1 MLKLIFKLIESLSY
15 PAWIIKNNELI
26 HFNNE
31 LSMLFNTKIYAIDHS
46 NNKLKINNTL
56 IQNSSNNCFLI
67 NNTQYSLSYIS
78 EYINDIHYKI
88 YFLKNNLINLSESSI
103 ESNEIL
109 KTVIDNIP
117 QLIFFKDT
125 QGIYKIANKPCLD
138 FYSEKG
144 INNIIGKSDSELKL
158 DKNFINTCEK
168 NDKLVIYK
176 RKPVYIE
183 ERINSNNTQQIFQTV
198 KTPVIDKNNEFIGI
212 VGVAHDITEQK
223 KFEEDLKHLSYTD
236 SLTGLHNRAYFTK
249 KVNELIKEEAFPIR
263 IIMGDVNGLK
273 MVNDTFG
280 HIEGDNLII
289 AMSNRLKSLYNND
302 LIFRWGGD
310 EFILLVPNCNSCV
323 ECDLMRK
330 ITTID
335 NSSLNLNF
343 TLSMSIGS
351 SIIKNKYDNLDDALK
366 DAENEL
372 YSHKLLVGKNVRI
385 SILTNL
391 IKTLHVKNIE
401 NIEHIDRVIDLCLKL
416 GKKLNLSLETLDELA
431 LIAKLHDIGKIAISE
446 EILLKPETLS
456 YEEFEI
462 MKTHSEKGYRL
473 LMTIPELNHIA
484 KGILSHHENY
494 DGSGY
499 PLGLSKNEI
508 PLISRTFSIVDA
520 YDTMTNNSLYNK
532 TKTKLEAIAEL
543 KKCSGTQFDPKI
555 VELFCS
561 IL

>member
-198 KTPVIDKNNEFIGI
+198 KTPVIDKNNEFIGV

-508 PLISRTFSIVDA
+508 PLISRIFSIVDA

>member
-1 MLKLIFKLIESLSY
+1 MLKLILKLIESLSY
-15 PAWIIKNNELI
+15 PAWIIKNNQLI

-31 LSMLFNTKIYAIDHS
+31 LSLLFNTKISTIDYS
-46 NNKLKINNTL
+46 NNKLKINNNL
-56 IQNSSNNCFLI
+56 IQNSSNNFFLI

-78 EYINDIHYKI
+78 EYINDINYKI
-88 YFLKNNLINLSESSI
+88 YFLKNDLTNLSENPI

-109 KTVIDNIP
+109 KTVIDNVP

-125 QGIYKIANKPCLD
+125 QGIYKVANKTCLD

-158 DKNFINTCEK
+158 DKVFLNTCEK
-168 NDKLVIYK
+168 NDKIVISK
-176 RKPVYIE
+176 RKPLYIE
-183 ERINSNNTQQIFQTV
+183 ERINSNNTQQIFQTI
-198 KTPVIDKNNEFIGI
+198 KTPVIDKNNDFIGI

-223 KFEEDLKHLSYTD
+223 KFEENLKHLSYTD

-249 KVNELIKEEAFPIR
+249 KVNELIEEEAFPIR

-289 AMSNRLKSLYNND
+289 AISNKLKSLYNND

-323 ECDLMRK
+323 ECDLMKK

-335 NSSLNLNF
+335 NASLTTNF
-343 TLSMSIGS
+343 TLSLSIGS

-366 DAENEL
+366 DAESKL

-385 SILTNL
+385 AILTNL
-391 IKTLHVKNIE
+391 IKTLRIKNIE
-401 NIEHIDRVIDLCLKL
+401 NIEHIDRVINLCLKL
-416 GKKLNLSLETLDELA
+416 GKKLKLSLETLDELV
-431 LIAKLHDIGKIAISE
+431 LIAKLHDIGKIAIPE
-446 EILLKPETLS
+446 EILLKPGSLS

-462 MKTHSEKGYRL
+462 IKTHSEKGYRL

-499 PLGLSKNEI
+499 PLGLSKSEI
-508 PLISRTFSIVDA
+508 PLISRIFSIVDA
-520 YDTMTNNSLYNK
+520 YDTMTNKSLYNK
-532 TKTKLEAIAEL
+532 TKTKFEAIEEL

>member
-263 IIMGDVNGLK
+263 IIMGDINGLK

-508 PLISRTFSIVDA
+508 PLISRIFSIVDA

>member
-1 MLKLIFKLIESLSY
+1 MLKLILKLIESLSY
-15 PAWIIKNNELI
+15 PAWIIKNNQLI

-31 LSMLFNTKIYAIDHS
+31 LSLLFNTKISTIDYS
-46 NNKLKINNTL
+46 NNKLKINNNL
-56 IQNSSNNCFLI
+56 IQNSSNNFFLI

-78 EYINDIHYKI
+78 EYINDINYKI
-88 YFLKNNLINLSESSI
+88 YFLKNDLTNLSENPI
-103 ESNEIL
+103 ASNEIL
-109 KTVIDNIP
+109 KTVIDNVP

-125 QGIYKIANKPCLD
+125 QGIYKVANKTCLD

-158 DKNFINTCEK
+158 DKVFLNTCEK
-168 NDKLVIYK
+168 NDKIVISK
-176 RKPVYIE
+176 RKPLYIE
-183 ERINSNNTQQIFQTV
+183 ERINSNNTQQIFQTI
-198 KTPVIDKNNEFIGI
+198 KTPVIDKNNDFIGI

-223 KFEEDLKHLSYTD
+223 KFEENLKHLSYTD

-249 KVNELIKEEAFPIR
+249 KVNELIEEEAFPIR

-289 AMSNRLKSLYNND
+289 AISNKLKSLYNND

-323 ECDLMRK
+323 ECDLMKK

-335 NSSLNLNF
+335 NASLTTNF
-343 TLSMSIGS
+343 TLSLSIGS

-366 DAENEL
+366 DAESKL

-385 SILTNL
+385 AILTNL
-391 IKTLHVKNIE
+391 IKTLRIKNIE
-401 NIEHIDRVIDLCLKL
+401 NIEHIDRVINLCLKL
-416 GKKLNLSLETLDELA
+416 GKKLKLSLETLDELV
-431 LIAKLHDIGKIAISE
+431 LIAKLHDIGKIAIPE
-446 EILLKPETLS
+446 EILLKPGSLS

-462 MKTHSEKGYRL
+462 IKTHSEKGYRL

-499 PLGLSKNEI
+499 PLGLSKSEI
-508 PLISRTFSIVDA
+508 PLISRIFSIVDA
-520 YDTMTNNSLYNK
+520 YDTMTNKSLYNK
-532 TKTKLEAIAEL
+532 TKTKFEAIEEL

>member
-263 IIMGDVNGLK
+263 IIMGDVNSLK

-508 PLISRTFSIVDA
+508 PLISRIFSIVDA

>member
-273 MVNDTFG
+273 MVNDTFD

-508 PLISRTFSIVDA
+508 PLISRIFSIVDA

>member
-508 PLISRTFSIVDA
+508 PLISRIFSIVDA

-543 KKCSGTQFDPKI
+543 KKCSGT
-555 VELFCS
+555 
-561 IL
+561 

>member
-1 MLKLIFKLIESLSY
+1 MLKLILKLIESLSY

-31 LSMLFNTKIYAIDHS
+31 LAILFNTRISTIDYS

-56 IQNSSNNCFLI
+56 IQNSSNNFFLI
-67 NNTQYSLSYIS
+67 NNIQYSLTYIS
-78 EYINDIHYKI
+78 EYINDINYKV
-88 YFLKNNLINLSESSI
+88 YFLKNELINSSASSVEST
-103 ESNEIL
+103 EIL
-109 KTVIDNIP
+109 KTVIDNVP

-125 QGIYKIANKPCLD
+125 QGIYKVANKSCLD

-144 INNIIGKSDSELKL
+144 IHDIIGKSDSQLKL
-158 DKNFINTCEK
+158 DKNFFNTCEK
-168 NDKLVIYK
+168 NDKLVISK
-176 RKPVYIE
+176 RKPLCVE
-183 ERINSNNTQQIFQTV
+183 ERINYDNTQQIFQTI
-198 KTPVIDKNNEFIGI
+198 KTPVIDNNDEFIGI
-212 VGVAHDITEQK
+212 VWIVHDITEQK
-223 KFEEDLKHLSYTD
+223 KFEENLTHLSYTD
-236 SLTGLHNRAYFTK
+236 ALTGLHNRAYFAK
-249 KVNELIKEEAFPIR
+249 KVKELIEEESFPIR
-263 IIMGDVNGLK
+263 IIMGYVNGLK

-289 AMSNRLKSLYNND
+289 EMSNKIKSLYNND

-310 EFILLVPNCNSCV
+310 EFILLVPNCNTCD
-323 ECDLMRK
+323 ECDLMK
-330 ITTID
+330 NIATID
-335 NSSLNLNF
+335 NSSSTINF
-343 TLSMSIGS
+343 TLSLSIGS
-351 SIIKNKYDNLDDALK
+351 SIIKDKNDNLDDALK

-391 IKTLHVKNIE
+391 IKTLRAKNIE
-401 NIEHIDRVIDLCLKL
+401 NIEHMNRVINLCLKL
-416 GKKLNLSLETLDELA
+416 GEKLNLSLETLDELV
-431 LIAKLHDIGKIAISE
+431 LIAKLHDIGKIAIPK
-446 EILLKPETLS
+446 EILLKPGSLS

-508 PLISRTFSIVDA
+508 PLISRIFSVVDA

-532 TKTKLEAIAEL
+532 TKSKSEAIAEL

-555 VELFCS
+555 VELLCS

>member
-372 YSHKLLVGKNVRI
+372 YSHKLLVGKNIRI

-508 PLISRTFSIVDA
+508 PLISRIFSIVDA

>member
-289 AMSNRLKSLYNND
+289 AMSNRLKSLHNND

-508 PLISRTFSIVDA
+508 PLISRIFSIVDA

>member
-1 MLKLIFKLIESLSY
+1 M
-15 PAWIIKNNELI
+15 
-26 HFNNE
+26 
-31 LSMLFNTKIYAIDHS
+31 
-46 NNKLKINNTL
+46 
-56 IQNSSNNCFLI
+56 
-67 NNTQYSLSYIS
+67 
-78 EYINDIHYKI
+78 
-88 YFLKNNLINLSESSI
+88 
-103 ESNEIL
+103 
-109 KTVIDNIP
+109 
-117 QLIFFKDT
+117 
-125 QGIYKIANKPCLD
+125 
-138 FYSEKG
+138 
-144 INNIIGKSDSELKL
+144 
-158 DKNFINTCEK
+158 
-168 NDKLVIYK
+168 
-176 RKPVYIE
+176 
-183 ERINSNNTQQIFQTV
+183 
-198 KTPVIDKNNEFIGI
+198 
-212 VGVAHDITEQK
+212 
-223 KFEEDLKHLSYTD
+223 
-236 SLTGLHNRAYFTK
+236 TGLHNRAYFTK

-289 AMSNRLKSLYNND
+289 AMSNRLKSLYNNY

-323 ECDLMRK
+323 ECDLMGK

-366 DAENEL
+366 DAENKL

-416 GKKLNLSLETLDELA
+416 GKKLSLSLETLDELV
-431 LIAKLHDIGKIAISE
+431 LIAKLHDIGKIAIPE

-508 PLISRTFSIVDA
+508 PLISRIFSIVDA

>member
-462 MKTHSEKGYRL
+462 MKTHSEKGY
-473 LMTIPELNHIA
+473 
-484 KGILSHHENY
+484 
-494 DGSGY
+494 
-499 PLGLSKNEI
+499 
-508 PLISRTFSIVDA
+508 
-520 YDTMTNNSLYNK
+520 
-532 TKTKLEAIAEL
+532 
-543 KKCSGTQFDPKI
+543 
-555 VELFCS
+555 
-561 IL
+561 

>member
-431 LIAKLHDIGKIAISE
+431 LIAKLHAIGKIAISE

-508 PLISRTFSIVDA
+508 PLISRIFSIVDA

>member
-249 KVNELIKEEAFPIR
+249 KVNELIKAFPIR

-508 PLISRTFSIVDA
+508 PLISRIFSIVDA

>member
-212 VGVAHDITEQK
+212 VRVAHDITEQK

-508 PLISRTFSIVDA
+508 PLISRIFSIVDA

>member
-508 PLISRTFSIVDA
+508 PLISRIFSIVDA

>member
-372 YSHKLLVGKNVRI
+372 YIHKLLVGKNVRI

-508 PLISRTFSIVDA
+508 PLISRIFSIVDA

>member
-67 NNTQYSLSYIS
+67 NITQYSLSYIS

-508 PLISRTFSIVDA
+508 PLISRIFSIVDA

>member
-1 MLKLIFKLIESLSY
+1 MLKLILKLIESLSY

-31 LSMLFNTKIYAIDHS
+31 LAILFNTRISTIDYS

-56 IQNSSNNCFLI
+56 IQNSSNNFFLI
-67 NNTQYSLSYIS
+67 NNIQYSLTYIS
-78 EYINDIHYKI
+78 EYINDINYKV
-88 YFLKNNLINLSESSI
+88 YFLKNELINSSASSVEST
-103 ESNEIL
+103 EIL
-109 KTVIDNIP
+109 KTVIDNVP

-125 QGIYKIANKPCLD
+125 QGIYKVANKSCLD

-144 INNIIGKSDSELKL
+144 IHDIIGKSDSQLKL
-158 DKNFINTCEK
+158 DKNFFNTCEK
-168 NDKLVIYK
+168 NDKLVISK
-176 RKPVYIE
+176 RKPLCVE
-183 ERINSNNTQQIFQTV
+183 ERINYDNTQQIFQTI
-198 KTPVIDKNNEFIGI
+198 KTPVIDNNDEFIGI
-212 VGVAHDITEQK
+212 VWIVHDITEQK
-223 KFEEDLKHLSYTD
+223 KFEENLTHLSYTD
-236 SLTGLHNRAYFTK
+236 ALTGLHNRAYFAK
-249 KVNELIKEEAFPIR
+249 KVKELIEEESFPIR
-263 IIMGDVNGLK
+263 IIMGYVNGLK

-289 AMSNRLKSLYNND
+289 EMSNKIKSLYNND

-310 EFILLVPNCNSCV
+310 EFILLVPNCNTCD
-323 ECDLMRK
+323 ECDLMK
-330 ITTID
+330 NIATID
-335 NSSLNLNF
+335 NSSSTINF
-343 TLSMSIGS
+343 TLSLSIGS
-351 SIIKNKYDNLDDALK
+351 SIIKDKNDNLDDALK

-391 IKTLHVKNIE
+391 IKTLRAKNIE
-401 NIEHIDRVIDLCLKL
+401 NIEHMNRVINLCLKL
-416 GKKLNLSLETLDELA
+416 GEKLNLSLETLDELV
-431 LIAKLHDIGKIAISE
+431 LIAKLHDIGKIAIPE
-446 EILLKPETLS
+446 EILLKPGSLS

-508 PLISRTFSIVDA
+508 PLISRIFSVVDA

-532 TKTKLEAIAEL
+532 TKSKSEAIAEL

-555 VELFCS
+555 VELLCS

>member
-1 MLKLIFKLIESLSY
+1 M
-15 PAWIIKNNELI
+15 
-26 HFNNE
+26 
-31 LSMLFNTKIYAIDHS
+31 
-46 NNKLKINNTL
+46 
-56 IQNSSNNCFLI
+56 
-67 NNTQYSLSYIS
+67 
-78 EYINDIHYKI
+78 
-88 YFLKNNLINLSESSI
+88 
-103 ESNEIL
+103 
-109 KTVIDNIP
+109 
-117 QLIFFKDT
+117 
-125 QGIYKIANKPCLD
+125 
-138 FYSEKG
+138 
-144 INNIIGKSDSELKL
+144 
-158 DKNFINTCEK
+158 
-168 NDKLVIYK
+168 
-176 RKPVYIE
+176 
-183 ERINSNNTQQIFQTV
+183 
-198 KTPVIDKNNEFIGI
+198 
-212 VGVAHDITEQK
+212 
-223 KFEEDLKHLSYTD
+223 
-236 SLTGLHNRAYFTK
+236 
-249 KVNELIKEEAFPIR
+249 
-263 IIMGDVNGLK
+263 
-273 MVNDTFG
+273 
-280 HIEGDNLII
+280 
-289 AMSNRLKSLYNND
+289 
-302 LIFRWGGD
+302 
-310 EFILLVPNCNSCV
+310 PNCNSCV

-508 PLISRTFSIVDA
+508 PLISRIFSIVDA

>member
-31 LSMLFNTKIYAIDHS
+31 LSMLFNTKIYSIDHS
-46 NNKLKINNTL
+46 NNILKINNTL

-508 PLISRTFSIVDA
+508 PLISRIFSIVDA

>member
-125 QGIYKIANKPCLD
+125 EGIYKVANKPCLD

-168 NDKLVIYK
+168 NDKLVVCK
-176 RKPVYIE
+176 RKPIYIE

-323 ECDLMRK
+323 ECDLMEK

-416 GKKLNLSLETLDELA
+416 GKKLNLSLETLDELV
-431 LIAKLHDIGKIAISE
+431 LIAKLHDIGKIAIPE

-508 PLISRTFSIVDA
+508 PLISRIFSIVDA

>member
-1 MLKLIFKLIESLSY
+1 
-15 PAWIIKNNELI
+15 
-26 HFNNE
+26 
-31 LSMLFNTKIYAIDHS
+31 
-46 NNKLKINNTL
+46 
-56 IQNSSNNCFLI
+56 
-67 NNTQYSLSYIS
+67 
-78 EYINDIHYKI
+78 
-88 YFLKNNLINLSESSI
+88 
-103 ESNEIL
+103 
-109 KTVIDNIP
+109 
-117 QLIFFKDT
+117 
-125 QGIYKIANKPCLD
+125 
-138 FYSEKG
+138 
-144 INNIIGKSDSELKL
+144 
-158 DKNFINTCEK
+158 
-168 NDKLVIYK
+168 
-176 RKPVYIE
+176 
-183 ERINSNNTQQIFQTV
+183 
-198 KTPVIDKNNEFIGI
+198 
-212 VGVAHDITEQK
+212 
-223 KFEEDLKHLSYTD
+223 
-236 SLTGLHNRAYFTK
+236 
-249 KVNELIKEEAFPIR
+249 
-263 IIMGDVNGLK
+263 MGDVNGLK

-508 PLISRTFSIVDA
+508 PLISRIFSIVDA

-543 KKCSGTQFDPKI
+543 KKCSGTQFAPKI

>member
-26 HFNNE
+26 HFNSE

-198 KTPVIDKNNEFIGI
+198 KTPVINKNNEFIGI

-508 PLISRTFSIVDA
+508 PLISRIFSIVDA

>member
-1 MLKLIFKLIESLSY
+1 MLKLILKLIESLSY

-31 LSMLFNTKIYAIDHS
+31 LAILFNTRISTIDYS

-56 IQNSSNNCFLI
+56 IQNSSNNFFLI
-67 NNTQYSLSYIS
+67 NNIQYSLTYIS
-78 EYINDIHYKI
+78 EYINDINYKV
-88 YFLKNNLINLSESSI
+88 YFLKNELINSSASSVEST
-103 ESNEIL
+103 EIL
-109 KTVIDNIP
+109 KTVIDNVP

-125 QGIYKIANKPCLD
+125 QGIYKVANKSCLD

-144 INNIIGKSDSELKL
+144 IHDIIGKSDSQLKL
-158 DKNFINTCEK
+158 DKNFFNTCEK
-168 NDKLVIYK
+168 NDKLVISK
-176 RKPVYIE
+176 RKPLCVE
-183 ERINSNNTQQIFQTV
+183 ERINYDNTQQIFQTI
-198 KTPVIDKNNEFIGI
+198 KTPVIDNNDEFIGI
-212 VGVAHDITEQK
+212 VWIVHDITEQK
-223 KFEEDLKHLSYTD
+223 KFEENLTHLSYTD
-236 SLTGLHNRAYFTK
+236 ALTGLHNRAYFAK
-249 KVNELIKEEAFPIR
+249 KVKELIEEESFPIR

-289 AMSNRLKSLYNND
+289 EMSNKIKSLYNND

-310 EFILLVPNCNSCV
+310 EFILLVPNCNTCD
-323 ECDLMRK
+323 ECDLMK
-330 ITTID
+330 NIATID
-335 NSSLNLNF
+335 NSSSTINF
-343 TLSMSIGS
+343 TLSLSIGS
-351 SIIKNKYDNLDDALK
+351 SIIKDKNDNLDDALK

-391 IKTLHVKNIE
+391 IKTLRAKNIE
-401 NIEHIDRVIDLCLKL
+401 NIEHMNRVINLCLKL
-416 GKKLNLSLETLDELA
+416 GEKLNLSLETLDELV
-431 LIAKLHDIGKIAISE
+431 LIAKLHDIGKIAIPK
-446 EILLKPETLS
+446 EILLKPGSLS

-508 PLISRTFSIVDA
+508 PLISRIFSVVDA

-532 TKTKLEAIAEL
+532 TKSKSEAIAEL

-555 VELFCS
+555 VELLCS

>member
-323 ECDLMRK
+323 ECDLMGK

-508 PLISRTFSIVDA
+508 PLISRIFSIVDA

>member
-323 ECDLMRK
+323 EFDLMRK

-508 PLISRTFSIVDA
+508 PLISRIFSIVDA

>member
-67 NNTQYSLSYIS
+67 NNTQYSLSYTS

-508 PLISRTFSIVDA
+508 PLISRIFSIVDA